1 MIVWLTL
8 RAAFG
13 EKTYM
18 HPNTVHP
25 RAAKKAKVRKKLNR
39 KDVNGSIGVHLV
51 EGVAVGAVC
60 KFYATGIT
68 VDRHS
73 AESCRRL
80 PQNVVIHEYLPPVLE
95 GHQSGSRGVFH
106 FPHHSPT
113 RPQRPDHT
121 RDALRS
127 TW

>member
-1 MIVWLTL
+1 
-8 RAAFG
+8 
-13 EKTYM
+13 M

-51 EGVAVGAVC
+51 EGVAVGAWC

-73 AESCRRL
+73 AESCPSL
-80 PQNVVIHEYLPPVLE
+80 AQNGVIHEYLSSASE